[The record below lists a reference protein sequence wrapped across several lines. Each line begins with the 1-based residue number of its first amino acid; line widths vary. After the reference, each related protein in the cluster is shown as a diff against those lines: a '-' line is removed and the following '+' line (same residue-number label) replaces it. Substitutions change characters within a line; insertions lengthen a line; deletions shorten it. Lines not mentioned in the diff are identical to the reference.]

1 MSGRSGP
8 VPLSAFRL
16 RDEVSRVPPGS
27 FDVGRLR
34 LPMPLHWR
42 TSLSATNP
50 ARSGRSPW
58 RCCIGLA
65 PGRLSSLGRSG
76 AGRCSRGQRSAGRR
90 ECCRLRPDS
99 ALSSGCGTVRGSRA
113 SGNPSLATPYDAANP
128 VPGTVSRSVSDG
140 AIDAFPG
147 QVGVAVMPRALLDH
161 VLIHPPQRGRPALSG
176 LIVGNPVRHLDHIVQ
191 VTLGRCCPCALH
203 AAPVVGEVPLS
214 GQAPPATRARCQA
227 ASMV

>member
-1 MSGRSGP
+1 MLVDPPPFGDPGCPVGQGQFLSLRSGSAMR
-8 VPLSAFRL
+8 LAAFRPVHSTSVGSGCRCRCTGGL
-16 RDEVSRVPPGS
+16 RCLQRIPPGPG
-27 FDVGRLR
+27 GRHGGAALG
-34 LPMPLHWR
+34 W
-42 TSLSATNP
+42 
-50 ARSGRSPW
+50 
-58 RCCIGLA
+58 LA

-191 VTLGRCCPCALH
+191 VTLGR
-203 AAPVVGEVPLS
+203 G
-214 GQAPPATRARCQA
+214 CQA